1 VLKSRNLDELQT
13 LTGRAVTI
21 PASVRLDVP
30 VYMLACERAHEAGLT
45 LSEFLRRSIG
55 DAMRKG
61 SDDGRGK

>member
-30 VYMLACERAHEAGLT
+30 VYMLVCERAHEAGLT
-45 LSEFLRRSIG
+45 VSEYLRRSIK
-55 DAMRKG
+55 DAMQRG
-61 SDDGRGK
+61 ADNGRDE